1 VREIER
7 ERESAKE
14 REMGARAKAGTSD
27 AYLLALVIHFTLNV
41 DNILNSLTFK
51 ISEADG
57 AGTEESM
64 RGIVL
69 KLDRTIET
77 IRVFKVVL
85 QVFLKLFG
93 RSQLPNITDC

>member
-1 VREIER
+1 
-7 ERESAKE
+7 
-14 REMGARAKAGTSD
+14 MGALAKAETSD
-27 AYLLALVIHFTLNV
+27 ANLLAVAIHFTLNV

-57 AGTEESM
+57 DGTEESM
-64 RGIVL
+64 RGIDL

-77 IRVFKVVL
+77 IRVFKVLL
-85 QVFLKLFG
+85 QVFLKSFC